1 MPERRPPRA
10 SIASAPGRGTSG
22 AVVPR
27 PRLWLSLGLLALP
40 AMVAGFVPGLWPV
53 VLAAD
58 GLLLA
63 VAALDLLLAS
73 RVEVSLGRTLPARL
87 QVGVPAQV
95 TLELLHPGRTRLW
108 LQVRDDAPP
117 SFAAALEVLPLR
129 ASPRSR
135 ARFHYTVTPGRRGRF
150 EFGDLHLRVRGPLGF
165 VWHQR
170 VVKAAA
176 AASVF
181 PDMRGASRLLL
192 ADAALDLVN
201 LGLRQLRRDG
211 RGSEFARLREYAQGD
226 SVRDVDWKATARRLR
241 PVTRVMESER
251 SQTVLIGI
259 DAGRAMAAQVDGLS
273 RLDHAVNAA
282 LFLAF
287 VAVRNGDRVGLV
299 VFADGVKSFL
309 APAAGRA
316 QYRKIV
322 DAVYAARPSLTF
334 VDYLAL
340 FKELNARLVKRSLL
354 CVFTDFLDEDQAATM
369 VDPFRRLARRH
380 VPVCLSVKDS
390 ALTALLRESPADV
403 AAAFQQ
409 AVASELL
416 QEREAMKRKVAQD
429 GVTVIDAEASQLGL
443 QAVNR
448 YLEVKARGTL

>member
-1 MPERRPPRA
+1 
-10 SIASAPGRGTSG
+10 
-22 AVVPR
+22 
-27 PRLWLSLGLLALP
+27 L
-40 AMVAGFVPGLWPV
+40 
-53 VLAAD
+53 
-58 GLLLA
+58 
-63 VAALDLLLAS
+63 
-73 RVEVSLGRTLPARL
+73 
-87 QVGVPAQV
+87 
-95 TLELLHPGRTRLW
+95 
-108 LQVRDDAPP
+108 
-117 SFAAALEVLPLR
+117 
-129 ASPRSR
+129 
-135 ARFHYTVTPGRRGRF
+135 
-150 EFGDLHLRVRGPLGF
+150 
-165 VWHQR
+165 VWQQR
-170 VVKAAA
+170 VVPAAA
-176 AASVF
+176 PAPVF

-211 RGSEFARLREYAQGD
+211 RGSEFARLRDYSQGD
-226 SVRDVDWKATARRLR
+226 SVRDVDWKATARRSR

-259 DAGRAMAAQVDGLS
+259 DAGRSMAAQVDGLT

-287 VAVRNGDRVGLV
+287 VAIRNGDRVGLV
-299 VFADGVKSFL
+299 VFADGIKSYL

-340 FKELNARLVKRSLL
+340 FKELSLRLTRRTLL
-354 CVFTDFLDEDQAATM
+354 CVFTDFIDEDQAATM
-369 VDPFRRLARRH
+369 VEPLRRLARRH

-390 ALTALLRESPADV
+390 ALAALLQESPAD
-403 AAAFQQ
+403 AAGAFQQ
-409 AVASELL
+409 AVAAELL
-416 QEREAMKRKVAQD
+416 QEREVMKRKVAQD
-429 GVTVIDAEASQLGL
+429 GVTVIDAEASHLGL